1 MPTYSIQGN
10 DGKTYSIEGPE
21 GATEAQVIAAIEAEL
36 SGQGSGE
43 EDEIDRIEAKR
54 AALRKEMEAPAK
66 EEEGP
71 KIYEDDPFYEDI
83 LKGFGAGFVDTV
95 ESAALG
101 GATIAGEETET
112 ELRDSIQDVAK
123 GLRPDVDPDS
133 TWGKIAGGLGSAAAF
148 IAPAILAAA
157 TLPATA
163 ATVVGTG
170 IAGVLGLSAAAGEAS
185 ERARAA
191 DASVEDRVSA
201 AAIYNPY
208 VAAAGAIE
216 ILPLGRF
223 VKAIHVPF
231 ISDLVNKVGP
241 DVASAASNRVTRAL
255 ASGGV
260 EAAQEVVSE
269 VLQNLNEKYGYNP
282 DKSVFID
289 AGLVESGEIGFTT
302 GFILDALSG
311 RRISKS
317 DKKLGTVDNDGGF
330 TPTEQGELFASGEDL
345 GTAPTTKD
353 TSQIPNLEQGE
364 LFLDEDL
371 GSKAVEEEQLDL
383 FDTPQAAPTTKD
395 TSQIPNLEGDPTR
408 QTTDETTE
416 LEAMLAKDAEVAAQE
431 QARKKQQAAEKATTV
446 PNFTMR
452 GREAAKTSAFGANE
466 EAFKIEKEIRDT
478 VDEES
483 AEEFR
488 KGFFRERKRQEKIQN
503 LPLEEAVKFIDAEAD
518 TLKSAEDKVS
528 AGTQFNDLTEAER
541 TVYQREII
549 DPLSKKQKEERLNTP
564 ITEIPMVE
572 AKATLPER
580 LNAPITEDVL
590 EEEQI
595 DAKPTLLPEN
605 LASTEVATERG
616 GVGVESGVE
625 VSENVPAAPDTV
637 STKGAGTTT
646 RAALGG
652 LGGDTVGTTVGESGV
667 DSTLDANPIL
677 ESAYRKM
684 SMMGGEKKFGALTD
698 EEISELTKVDP
709 YKRTE
714 EQKDIIKKSQAEIT
728 LTSAART
735 ESPTPDKKSTRN
747 TTRKGATEDA
757 VTKIEKTLGITKK
770 AVLERVKERTKT
782 ATSKVE
788 ADKKRR
794 AETKA
799 KATPKETKSVLDK
812 AVESTAK
819 SKTKRGIK
827 NDIKEEVKFYNALS
841 LRSKTKTKLDVY
853 DAKEEAAGRV
863 TLKEARKEANEL
875 DFYINE
881 YPDQDTS
888 IDFTQEELKKVQE
901 LITQPMSTRK
911 QKYPQEDKT
920 GRAAANLYF
929 IKQVNPKDALDNIAH
944 DIVFS
949 NDQFRSSPDMSPA
962 EKIYFNQTGA
972 KNAILA
978 AKWVRNNLNKSR
990 GTLTN
995 IIKKEAEALKQQLI
1009 RYNKLETIDNVQ
1021 VSRDV
1026 DAKKVKAELLET
1038 QQRLKDDYK
1047 FTSKGAKAVDEL
1059 TNIDYEED
1067 TSTLSLSDVKDLLL
1081 PSSEVLA
1088 LDSAP
1093 HPIIKSLLKQG
1104 KLKEALSALG
1114 ITTKNDRLAQVAKGL
1129 SKITGNTKV
1138 KVVNFLIND
1147 AGVEVAGLFDPKTNT
1162 IKLNAETGLNP
1173 HVILHE
1179 MTHAATSATLA
1190 NKSHPVTKQ
1199 LNTLFN
1205 DIKDML
1211 GTAYGSTNLDEFVSE
1226 AFTNPEF
1233 QKRLAGIHYK
1243 SEVSGWQRFV
1253 NAVSNFIRTKLGMQ
1267 TKNLD
1272 TALNASDVLIKKI
1285 LYPSFETRNA
1295 DVLEMNSTPEG
1306 VKKIMKHLGDS
1317 INKKITPE
1325 ERKKFGFEAAEF
1337 LKSNVTDKAK
1347 NLLMRLSGSQG
1358 LGEIADSVGFGNLGH
1373 KMDKLF
1379 LRQRGAMYASD
1390 RKVRAVVDKVAEWS
1404 KNAGQ
1409 TKEVALDNV
1418 IYNRDYGSTI
1428 NQVDPTLTET
1438 EAQSR
1443 YKNDAEKM
1451 AIWKKQ
1457 RPHWDSLGKD
1467 GQDIY
1472 TLMRDTYKK
1481 QYEEL
1486 RKVIDGEIDNLLAGD
1501 PASAKRLK
1509 NEVLARLFEKTT
1521 LDVYFPLL
1529 REGKYKLAYA
1539 PFDPTTN
1546 KTPDDA
1552 YTVLMFHTEGE
1563 RDAAKRL
1570 ALADKDIDENS
1581 IDTSDG
1587 DIKFGSFN
1595 NAPPTS
1601 FVGATLDILKTANF
1615 AKASDKS
1622 EIQDAVMRL
1631 FVETLPQTSFAKSL
1645 QKRKNTLGNSTDSIH
1660 ALKTKAFDL
1669 GRQTEK
1675 LRYGAEIR
1683 ALETEIKDLVEP
1695 KDLPESKSFIGVNQK
1710 RITAS
1715 FEQVRNELLLRGK
1728 FARMGANDKQA
1739 EQYYKLAN
1747 QIAFIFTIGTNPSS
1761 AIVNLSQI
1769 PLVVL
1774 PYLGAKYGYVE
1785 ASAQIISASKLVSGS
1800 IPSSPD
1806 MKNIVLKKFKGFVD
1820 FGIDNYYDITDNG
1833 DFVLNDAVPE
1843 SQRAELQ
1850 ELALLVKTAAENG
1863 LLGRSEILEAA
1874 GIQESARAN
1883 TGRPLNKLLDKISAL
1898 SSVFFNSAERYNR
1911 QVTLISTYQL
1921 ALKDIKAKP
1930 RFFDSVNSKFV
1941 ITKDLS
1947 PQQKQELAVR
1957 ESIYQTQQT
1966 NGGAVLETTS
1976 SIIQQGP
1983 GRVAGMYKSFGMNMY
1998 YTMMRSA
2005 KIAFDSEK
2013 DPELRSIARKQLIGV
2028 HGSAAFF
2035 AGIHGV
2041 PVYGLFTM
2049 IADLF
2054 LGDDE
2059 EDADTIVRNYFGEGA
2074 YKGVIA
2080 LTGIDISDRIKL
2092 TDLLFQQ
2099 NRFNSDPS
2107 AEEIFGGFIGG
2118 PALSI
2123 GKRFARGVENIQEG
2137 NIERGIENFV
2147 PSGISN
2153 LYKSTFGRYQREG
2166 GIYSKRGD
2174 PLYDN
2179 MNGFEMIGQALGF
2192 APTGYTYNQELSSIR
2207 KGIDKTVNLRKSK
2220 LLKQYY
2226 MAIRMGDSAED
2237 IVADILKFNKKHPA
2251 FAISTSSIKKS
2262 MKMHA
2267 NTSALMHNGV
2277 ILSKSMRIAIET
2289 NMQDLKD

>member
-1 MPTYSIQGN
+1 M
-10 DGKTYSIEGPE
+10 
-21 GATEAQVIAAIEAEL
+21 
-36 SGQGSGE
+36 
-43 EDEIDRIEAKR
+43 
-54 AALRKEMEAPAK
+54 
-66 EEEGP
+66 
-71 KIYEDDPFYEDI
+71 
-83 LKGFGAGFVDTV
+83 
-95 ESAALG
+95 
-101 GATIAGEETET
+101 
-112 ELRDSIQDVAK
+112 
-123 GLRPDVDPDS
+123 
-133 TWGKIAGGLGSAAAF
+133 
-148 IAPAILAAA
+148 
-157 TLPATA
+157 
-163 ATVVGTG
+163 
-170 IAGVLGLSAAAGEAS
+170 
-185 ERARAA
+185 
-191 DASVEDRVSA
+191 
-201 AAIYNPY
+201 
-208 VAAAGAIE
+208 
-216 ILPLGRF
+216 
-223 VKAIHVPF
+223 
-231 ISDLVNKVGP
+231 
-241 DVASAASNRVTRAL
+241 
-255 ASGGV
+255 
-260 EAAQEVVSE
+260 
-269 VLQNLNEKYGYNP
+269 
-282 DKSVFID
+282 
-289 AGLVESGEIGFTT
+289 
-302 GFILDALSG
+302 
-311 RRISKS
+311 
-317 DKKLGTVDNDGGF
+317 
-330 TPTEQGELFASGEDL
+330 
-345 GTAPTTKD
+345 
-353 TSQIPNLEQGE
+353 
-364 LFLDEDL
+364 
-371 GSKAVEEEQLDL
+371 
-383 FDTPQAAPTTKD
+383 
-395 TSQIPNLEGDPTR
+395 
-408 QTTDETTE
+408 
-416 LEAMLAKDAEVAAQE
+416 
-431 QARKKQQAAEKATTV
+431 
-446 PNFTMR
+446 
-452 GREAAKTSAFGANE
+452 
-466 EAFKIEKEIRDT
+466 
-478 VDEES
+478 
-483 AEEFR
+483 
-488 KGFFRERKRQEKIQN
+488 
-503 LPLEEAVKFIDAEAD
+503 
-518 TLKSAEDKVS
+518 
-528 AGTQFNDLTEAER
+528 
-541 TVYQREII
+541 
-549 DPLSKKQKEERLNTP
+549 
-564 ITEIPMVE
+564 
-572 AKATLPER
+572 
-580 LNAPITEDVL
+580 
-590 EEEQI
+590 
-595 DAKPTLLPEN
+595 
-605 LASTEVATERG
+605 
-616 GVGVESGVE
+616 
-625 VSENVPAAPDTV
+625 
-637 STKGAGTTT
+637 
-646 RAALGG
+646 
-652 LGGDTVGTTVGESGV
+652 
-667 DSTLDANPIL
+667 
-677 ESAYRKM
+677 
-684 SMMGGEKKFGALTD
+684 
-698 EEISELTKVDP
+698 
-709 YKRTE
+709 
-714 EQKDIIKKSQAEIT
+714 
-728 LTSAART
+728 
-735 ESPTPDKKSTRN
+735 
-747 TTRKGATEDA
+747 
-757 VTKIEKTLGITKK
+757 
-770 AVLERVKERTKT
+770 
-782 ATSKVE
+782 
-788 ADKKRR
+788 
-794 AETKA
+794 
-799 KATPKETKSVLDK
+799 
-812 AVESTAK
+812 
-819 SKTKRGIK
+819 
-827 NDIKEEVKFYNALS
+827 
-841 LRSKTKTKLDVY
+841 
-853 DAKEEAAGRV
+853 
-863 TLKEARKEANEL
+863 
-875 DFYINE
+875 
-881 YPDQDTS
+881 
-888 IDFTQEELKKVQE
+888 
-901 LITQPMSTRK
+901 
-911 QKYPQEDKT
+911 
-920 GRAAANLYF
+920 
-929 IKQVNPKDALDNIAH
+929 
-944 DIVFS
+944 
-949 NDQFRSSPDMSPA
+949 
-962 EKIYFNQTGA
+962 
-972 KNAILA
+972 
-978 AKWVRNNLNKSR
+978 
-990 GTLTN
+990 
-995 IIKKEAEALKQQLI
+995 
-1009 RYNKLETIDNVQ
+1009 
-1021 VSRDV
+1021 
-1026 DAKKVKAELLET
+1026 
-1038 QQRLKDDYK
+1038 
-1047 FTSKGAKAVDEL
+1047 
-1059 TNIDYEED
+1059 
-1067 TSTLSLSDVKDLLL
+1067 
-1081 PSSEVLA
+1081 
-1088 LDSAP
+1088 
-1093 HPIIKSLLKQG
+1093 
-1104 KLKEALSALG
+1104 
-1114 ITTKNDRLAQVAKGL
+1114 
-1129 SKITGNTKV
+1129 
-1138 KVVNFLIND
+1138 
-1147 AGVEVAGLFDPKTNT
+1147 
-1162 IKLNAETGLNP
+1162 
-1173 HVILHE
+1173 
-1179 MTHAATSATLA
+1179 
-1190 NKSHPVTKQ
+1190 
-1199 LNTLFN
+1199 
-1205 DIKDML
+1205 
-1211 GTAYGSTNLDEFVSE
+1211 
-1226 AFTNPEF
+1226 
-1233 QKRLAGIHYK
+1233 
-1243 SEVSGWQRFV
+1243 
-1253 NAVSNFIRTKLGMQ
+1253 
-1267 TKNLD
+1267 
-1272 TALNASDVLIKKI
+1272 
-1285 LYPSFETRNA
+1285 
-1295 DVLEMNSTPEG
+1295 
-1306 VKKIMKHLGDS
+1306 
-1317 INKKITPE
+1317 
-1325 ERKKFGFEAAEF
+1325 
-1337 LKSNVTDKAK
+1337 
-1347 NLLMRLSGSQG
+1347 
-1358 LGEIADSVGFGNLGH
+1358 
-1373 KMDKLF
+1373 
-1379 LRQRGAMYASD
+1379 
-1390 RKVRAVVDKVAEWS
+1390 
-1404 KNAGQ
+1404 
-1409 TKEVALDNV
+1409 
-1418 IYNRDYGSTI
+1418 
-1428 NQVDPTLTET
+1428 
-1438 EAQSR
+1438 
-1443 YKNDAEKM
+1443 
-1451 AIWKKQ
+1451 
-1457 RPHWDSLGKD
+1457 
-1467 GQDIY
+1467 Y

-1587 DIKFGSFN
+1587 DIKFGSFK

-1622 EIQDAVMRL
+1622 EIQDAIMRL

-1645 QKRKNTLGNSTDSIH
+1645 QKRKNTLGNSTDSIN

-1728 FARMGANDKQA
+1728 FARMGANNKEA

-1769 PLVVL
+1769 PLFVL

-1785 ASAQIISASKLVSGS
+1785 SSAQIISASKLVSGS
-1800 IPSSPD
+1800 IPSSAD
-1806 MKNIVLKKFKGFVD
+1806 MKNIVQKKFKGFVD

-1898 SSVFFNSAERYNR
+1898 SAVFFNSAERYNR
-1911 QVTLISTYQL
+1911 QVTLVSTYQL

-2267 NTSALMHNGV
+2267 KTSALMHNGV

>member
-71 KIYEDDPFYEDI
+71 KIYEDDPFYMDI
-83 LKGFGAGFVDTV
+83 LKGFGAGAVDTV

-123 GLRPDVDPDS
+123 NLRPDVDPNS

-353 TSQIPNLEQGE
+353 TSQTPNLEQGE

-549 DPLSKKQKEERLNTP
+549 DPLSKKQKEERLN
-564 ITEIPMVE
+564 
-572 AKATLPER
+572 
-580 LNAPITEDVL
+580 APITEDVL

-625 VSENVPAAPDTV
+625 VPENVPAAPDTV
-637 STKGAGTTT
+637 STEGAGTTT

-735 ESPTPDKKSTRN
+735 ESPTPDKKSTRS

-819 SKTKRGIK
+819 YKAKRDIK
-827 NDIKEEVKFYNALS
+827 NDIKKEVKFYNALS

-1047 FTSKGAKAVDEL
+1047 FTNKGAKAVDEL

-1645 QKRKNTLGNSTDSIH
+1645 QKRKNTLGNSTDSIN

>member
-1 MPTYSIQGN
+1 
-10 DGKTYSIEGPE
+10 
-21 GATEAQVIAAIEAEL
+21 L
-36 SGQGSGE
+36 
-43 EDEIDRIEAKR
+43 
-54 AALRKEMEAPAK
+54 
-66 EEEGP
+66 
-71 KIYEDDPFYEDI
+71 I
-83 LKGFGAGFVDTV
+83 L
-95 ESAALG
+95 
-101 GATIAGEETET
+101 
-112 ELRDSIQDVAK
+112 
-123 GLRPDVDPDS
+123 
-133 TWGKIAGGLGSAAAF
+133 
-148 IAPAILAAA
+148 
-157 TLPATA
+157 
-163 ATVVGTG
+163 
-170 IAGVLGLSAAAGEAS
+170 
-185 ERARAA
+185 
-191 DASVEDRVSA
+191 
-201 AAIYNPY
+201 
-208 VAAAGAIE
+208 
-216 ILPLGRF
+216 
-223 VKAIHVPF
+223 H
-231 ISDLVNKVGP
+231 
-241 DVASAASNRVTRAL
+241 
-255 ASGGV
+255 
-260 EAAQEVVSE
+260 
-269 VLQNLNEKYGYNP
+269 
-282 DKSVFID
+282 
-289 AGLVESGEIGFTT
+289 
-302 GFILDALSG
+302 
-311 RRISKS
+311 
-317 DKKLGTVDNDGGF
+317 KLH
-330 TPTEQGELFASGEDL
+330 
-345 GTAPTTKD
+345 
-353 TSQIPNLEQGE
+353 
-364 LFLDEDL
+364 
-371 GSKAVEEEQLDL
+371 
-383 FDTPQAAPTTKD
+383 TTKD

-416 LEAMLAKDAEVAAQE
+416 LEAMLAKDAEVAANVTKE
-431 QARKKQQAAEKATTV
+431 DATEKATTV

-637 STKGAGTTT
+637 STEGAGTTT

-667 DSTLDANPIL
+667 DSTLDAKSVVVKEKPTDREIIA
-677 ESAYRKM
+677 S
-684 SMMGGEKKFGALTD
+684 GEANMQK
-698 EEISELTKVDP
+698 KVDAEKEL
-709 YKRTE
+709 YKGITVKSKQQLGGRVTTVSDGKKDIHFVRDSNDDNFYRTSADGTKILNFDGQDFTKGGGTAIPIGFNKLETE
-714 EQKDIIKKSQAEIT
+714 ETIIKELKGIKSDT
-728 LTSAART
+728 DTAART
-735 ESPTPDKKSTRN
+735 ESPTPDKKLTRN

-1272 TALNASDVLIKKI
+1272 TALNASDVL
-1285 LYPSFETRNA
+1285 N
-1295 DVLEMNSTPEG
+1295 
-1306 VKKIMKHLGDS
+1306 
-1317 INKKITPE
+1317 
-1325 ERKKFGFEAAEF
+1325 
-1337 LKSNVTDKAK
+1337 
-1347 NLLMRLSGSQG
+1347 
-1358 LGEIADSVGFGNLGH
+1358 
-1373 KMDKLF
+1373 
-1379 LRQRGAMYASD
+1379 
-1390 RKVRAVVDKVAEWS
+1390 
-1404 KNAGQ
+1404 
-1409 TKEVALDNV
+1409 
-1418 IYNRDYGSTI
+1418 
-1428 NQVDPTLTET
+1428 
-1438 EAQSR
+1438 
-1443 YKNDAEKM
+1443 
-1451 AIWKKQ
+1451 
-1457 RPHWDSLGKD
+1457 
-1467 GQDIY
+1467 
-1472 TLMRDTYKK
+1472 
-1481 QYEEL
+1481 
-1486 RKVIDGEIDNLLAGD
+1486 
-1501 PASAKRLK
+1501 
-1509 NEVLARLFEKTT
+1509 
-1521 LDVYFPLL
+1521 
-1529 REGKYKLAYA
+1529 
-1539 PFDPTTN
+1539 
-1546 KTPDDA
+1546 
-1552 YTVLMFHTEGE
+1552 
-1563 RDAAKRL
+1563 
-1570 ALADKDIDENS
+1570 
-1581 IDTSDG
+1581 
-1587 DIKFGSFN
+1587 
-1595 NAPPTS
+1595 
-1601 FVGATLDILKTANF
+1601 
-1615 AKASDKS
+1615 
-1622 EIQDAVMRL
+1622 
-1631 FVETLPQTSFAKSL
+1631 
-1645 QKRKNTLGNSTDSIH
+1645 
-1660 ALKTKAFDL
+1660 
-1669 GRQTEK
+1669 
-1675 LRYGAEIR
+1675 
-1683 ALETEIKDLVEP
+1683 
-1695 KDLPESKSFIGVNQK
+1695 
-1710 RITAS
+1710 
-1715 FEQVRNELLLRGK
+1715 
-1728 FARMGANDKQA
+1728 
-1739 EQYYKLAN
+1739 
-1747 QIAFIFTIGTNPSS
+1747 
-1761 AIVNLSQI
+1761 
-1769 PLVVL
+1769 
-1774 PYLGAKYGYVE
+1774 
-1785 ASAQIISASKLVSGS
+1785 
-1800 IPSSPD
+1800 
-1806 MKNIVLKKFKGFVD
+1806 
-1820 FGIDNYYDITDNG
+1820 
-1833 DFVLNDAVPE
+1833 
-1843 SQRAELQ
+1843 
-1850 ELALLVKTAAENG
+1850 
-1863 LLGRSEILEAA
+1863 
-1874 GIQESARAN
+1874 
-1883 TGRPLNKLLDKISAL
+1883 
-1898 SSVFFNSAERYNR
+1898 
-1911 QVTLISTYQL
+1911 
-1921 ALKDIKAKP
+1921 
-1930 RFFDSVNSKFV
+1930 
-1941 ITKDLS
+1941 
-1947 PQQKQELAVR
+1947 
-1957 ESIYQTQQT
+1957 
-1966 NGGAVLETTS
+1966 
-1976 SIIQQGP
+1976 
-1983 GRVAGMYKSFGMNMY
+1983 
-1998 YTMMRSA
+1998 
-2005 KIAFDSEK
+2005 
-2013 DPELRSIARKQLIGV
+2013 
-2028 HGSAAFF
+2028 
-2035 AGIHGV
+2035 
-2041 PVYGLFTM
+2041 
-2049 IADLF
+2049 
-2054 LGDDE
+2054 
-2059 EDADTIVRNYFGEGA
+2059 
-2074 YKGVIA
+2074 
-2080 LTGIDISDRIKL
+2080 
-2092 TDLLFQQ
+2092 
-2099 NRFNSDPS
+2099 
-2107 AEEIFGGFIGG
+2107 
-2118 PALSI
+2118 
-2123 GKRFARGVENIQEG
+2123 
-2137 NIERGIENFV
+2137 
-2147 PSGISN
+2147 
-2153 LYKSTFGRYQREG
+2153 
-2166 GIYSKRGD
+2166 
-2174 PLYDN
+2174 
-2179 MNGFEMIGQALGF
+2179 
-2192 APTGYTYNQELSSIR
+2192 
-2207 KGIDKTVNLRKSK
+2207 
-2220 LLKQYY
+2220 
-2226 MAIRMGDSAED
+2226 
-2237 IVADILKFNKKHPA
+2237 
-2251 FAISTSSIKKS
+2251 
-2262 MKMHA
+2262 
-2267 NTSALMHNGV
+2267 
-2277 ILSKSMRIAIET
+2277 
-2289 NMQDLKD
+2289 

>member
-1 MPTYSIQGN
+1 MQRLLRNKLVTKQ
-10 DGKTYSIEGPE
+10 D
-21 GATEAQVIAAIEAEL
+21 AT
-36 SGQGSGE
+36 
-43 EDEIDRIEAKR
+43 
-54 AALRKEMEAPAK
+54 
-66 EEEGP
+66 
-71 KIYEDDPFYEDI
+71 
-83 LKGFGAGFVDTV
+83 
-95 ESAALG
+95 
-101 GATIAGEETET
+101 
-112 ELRDSIQDVAK
+112 
-123 GLRPDVDPDS
+123 
-133 TWGKIAGGLGSAAAF
+133 
-148 IAPAILAAA
+148 
-157 TLPATA
+157 
-163 ATVVGTG
+163 
-170 IAGVLGLSAAAGEAS
+170 
-185 ERARAA
+185 
-191 DASVEDRVSA
+191 
-201 AAIYNPY
+201 
-208 VAAAGAIE
+208 
-216 ILPLGRF
+216 
-223 VKAIHVPF
+223 
-231 ISDLVNKVGP
+231 
-241 DVASAASNRVTRAL
+241 
-255 ASGGV
+255 
-260 EAAQEVVSE
+260 
-269 VLQNLNEKYGYNP
+269 
-282 DKSVFID
+282 
-289 AGLVESGEIGFTT
+289 
-302 GFILDALSG
+302 
-311 RRISKS
+311 
-317 DKKLGTVDNDGGF
+317 
-330 TPTEQGELFASGEDL
+330 
-345 GTAPTTKD
+345 
-353 TSQIPNLEQGE
+353 
-364 LFLDEDL
+364 
-371 GSKAVEEEQLDL
+371 
-383 FDTPQAAPTTKD
+383 
-395 TSQIPNLEGDPTR
+395 
-408 QTTDETTE
+408 
-416 LEAMLAKDAEVAAQE
+416 
-431 QARKKQQAAEKATTV
+431 EKATTV

-637 STKGAGTTT
+637 STEGAGTTT

-667 DSTLDANPIL
+667 DSTLA
-677 ESAYRKM
+677 
-684 SMMGGEKKFGALTD
+684 
-698 EEISELTKVDP
+698 
-709 YKRTE
+709 
-714 EQKDIIKKSQAEIT
+714 
-728 LTSAART
+728 SAART

-1428 NQVDPTLTET
+1428 NQVDPTKPITEYSKFWMYNENTKKRT
-1438 EAQSR
+1438 EFDTAKER
-1443 YKNDAEKM
+1443 NARVKEINELANANKAKDDKIVVAYKDGDRNETKM

-1587 DIKFGSFN
+1587 DIKFGSFK

-1645 QKRKNTLGNSTDSIH
+1645 QKRKNTLGNSTDSIN

-1683 ALETEIKDLVEP
+1683 ALETEIKDLVKP

-1728 FARMGANDKQA
+1728 FARMGANNKEA

-1769 PLVVL
+1769 PLFVL

-1785 ASAQIISASKLVSGS
+1785 SSAQIISASKLVSGS
-1800 IPSSPD
+1800 IPSSAD
-1806 MKNIVLKKFKGFVD
+1806 MKNIVQKKFKGFVD

-1850 ELALLVKTAAENG
+1850 ELALLVKTAA
-1863 LLGRSEILEAA
+1863 
-1874 GIQESARAN
+1874 
-1883 TGRPLNKLLDKISAL
+1883 
-1898 SSVFFNSAERYNR
+1898 
-1911 QVTLISTYQL
+1911 
-1921 ALKDIKAKP
+1921 
-1930 RFFDSVNSKFV
+1930 
-1941 ITKDLS
+1941 
-1947 PQQKQELAVR
+1947 
-1957 ESIYQTQQT
+1957 
-1966 NGGAVLETTS
+1966 
-1976 SIIQQGP
+1976 
-1983 GRVAGMYKSFGMNMY
+1983 
-1998 YTMMRSA
+1998 
-2005 KIAFDSEK
+2005 
-2013 DPELRSIARKQLIGV
+2013 
-2028 HGSAAFF
+2028 
-2035 AGIHGV
+2035 
-2041 PVYGLFTM
+2041 
-2049 IADLF
+2049 
-2054 LGDDE
+2054 
-2059 EDADTIVRNYFGEGA
+2059 
-2074 YKGVIA
+2074 
-2080 LTGIDISDRIKL
+2080 
-2092 TDLLFQQ
+2092 
-2099 NRFNSDPS
+2099 
-2107 AEEIFGGFIGG
+2107 
-2118 PALSI
+2118 
-2123 GKRFARGVENIQEG
+2123 GKRFTR
-2137 NIERGIENFV
+2137 
-2147 PSGISN
+2147 
-2153 LYKSTFGRYQREG
+2153 
-2166 GIYSKRGD
+2166 
-2174 PLYDN
+2174 
-2179 MNGFEMIGQALGF
+2179 
-2192 APTGYTYNQELSSIR
+2192 
-2207 KGIDKTVNLRKSK
+2207 
-2220 LLKQYY
+2220 
-2226 MAIRMGDSAED
+2226 
-2237 IVADILKFNKKHPA
+2237 A
-2251 FAISTSSIKKS
+2251 F
-2262 MKMHA
+2262 
-2267 NTSALMHNGV
+2267 
-2277 ILSKSMRIAIET
+2277 
-2289 NMQDLKD
+2289 